1 MNQGKELGCSK
12 GSVKYINVKMDI
24 IFFIHANSKENDILS
39 EDMNPVKN
47 HQLTDA
53 WYSNSALK
61 TNFKKKQIYMWFI
74 YMYSR
79 NKNL

>member
-1 MNQGKELGCSK
+1 
-12 GSVKYINVKMDI
+12 MDI
-24 IFFIHANSKENDILS
+24 IFFIHANSKENDILY

-61 TNFKKKQIYMWFI
+61 TNFKKKKIYM
-74 YMYSR
+74 
-79 NKNL
+79 